1 MIRNISIII
10 VTMVFL
16 VACTKPS
23 GHESHNED
31 KSGQEKKISQ
41 YVCPMHP
48 HITSDKP
55 GKCPICGMDLVSADD
70 DDEEEE
76 EEEEAENHE
85 GHQHSSMGKPDK
97 SDQEVRNSP
106 SEHMSPPD
114 RATIKLKLD
123 KRQIIGVK
131 SEIIK
136 KRDLF
141 KAIRAPGRVAFD
153 PELYTA
159 QSEYM
164 EAVRQKTKVK
174 DTPLQEVMRSTNE
187 MIRSAKI
194 KLKVLGLT
202 EGQISQ
208 IGKKNSI
215 YKGLIVGDNKENLIY
230 ADLFEAEIS
239 DVKKGQ
245 KVSVSA
251 SFLNGKKLKGK
262 VVSVDKVIDSKTRT
276 GKVRI
281 KIEETDF
288 AIRPEAF
295 VSVSIMVP
303 LGQHIAVPRDSI
315 LDTGRELFV
324 FIRKGKGR
332 FEPRIITKLYETDE
346 YIAVASGVEADEEVV
361 TSANYMLDSESRLKA
376 VIKGSGAS
384 SGHNH

>member
-1 MIRNISIII
+1 MIRNISIVI

-23 GHESHNED
+23 GHEDHEED
-31 KSGQEKKISQ
+31 KANQETKVSQ

-55 GKCPICGMDLVSADD
+55 GKCPICGMDLVSAAD

-76 EEEEAENHE
+76 EEA
-85 GHQHSSMGKPDK
+85 
-97 SDQEVRNSP
+97 SDSP

-114 RATIKLKLD
+114 RATIKLKFD

-141 KAIRAPGRVAFD
+141 KTIRAPGRVAFD
-153 PELYTA
+153 PELYNA

-164 EAVRQKTKVK
+164 EAVRQKIKVK
-174 DTPLQEVMRSTNE
+174 DTPLKEVMRSTNE

-202 EGQISQ
+202 EGQIDQ

-245 KVSVSA
+245 KVLVSA
-251 SFLNGKKLKGK
+251 SFLNGKKLKGE

-281 KIEETDF
+281 KIEETKI

-295 VSVSIMVP
+295 VSISIMIP
-303 LGQHIAVPRDSI
+303 LGQHLAVPRDSI

-324 FIRKGKGR
+324 FIKKGKGR
-332 FEPRIITKLYETDE
+332 FEPRVITKLYETDE
-346 YIAVASGVEADEEVV
+346 YFAVGSGVEVDEEIV